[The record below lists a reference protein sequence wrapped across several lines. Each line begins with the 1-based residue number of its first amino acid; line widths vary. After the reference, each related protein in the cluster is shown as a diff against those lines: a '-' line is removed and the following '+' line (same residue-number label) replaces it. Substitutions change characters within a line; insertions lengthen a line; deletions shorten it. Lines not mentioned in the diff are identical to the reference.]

1 MILLWQIV
9 RPAFTVI
16 RDIESK
22 SVLVFIRG
30 TRSLNDTL
38 TAALCAP
45 VSFEHRRNN
54 NIVSGHAH
62 RGMVAAAGWIKKHC
76 TPILLDAL
84 RRYPD
89 FEIKVYIVSLL
100 LEIKSFGR
108 TSIIIP
114 THPVMKNWKIIV
126 FSSSFPFLYSL
137 LYVFTLNAIFLLQHF
152 IN

>member
-1 MILLWQIV
+1 
-9 RPAFTVI
+9 
-16 RDIESK
+16 
-22 SVLVFIRG
+22 VFIRG
-30 TRSLNDTL
+30 TRSIKDTL
-38 TAALCAP
+38 TDAIGAP
-45 VSFEHRRNN
+45 VSFNHYICSDGELKRKNE
-54 NIVSGHAH
+54 VAGHAH